1 MLRRSVCSPQGRPQ
15 LATPLHASALPGDCP
30 RGCSRGCLACLSVI
44 DSDPLVVNALAE
56 AARGGWGGP
65 TASVPSAVAWLREV
79 RETRCAECCLPLVGH
94 STRCR
99 VVFCVSHLN
108 YESRTFKLCDGCRS
122 EGYRRLV
129 DAGEARA
136 ASHRMEWKTRSI
148 EAVMKRGM
156 VRSVSMPY
164 RNETLMYAYEIADA
178 LRAEAVRTR
187 EDLRLLHRLQV
198 GGG

>member
-1 MLRRSVCSPQGRPQ
+1 MFADVLVPVLLSQDFTFGEMVRVRRV
-15 LATPLHASALPGDCP
+15 
-30 RGCSRGCLACLSVI
+30 SRGCLACLSVI
-44 DSDPLVVNALAE
+44 DGDPLVVNALAE

-65 TASVPSAVAWLREV
+65 TASVPSTVAWLREV

-94 STRCR
+94 STRCA
-99 VVFCVSHLN
+99 VVFCVSHLK

-148 EAVMKRGM
+148 EAVMKRGGG
-156 VRSVSMPY
+156 RSVSMPY

-187 EDLRLLHRLQV
+187 EDLCLLHRLQV